1 MLPTKKTIYPIILAA
16 IILVSFFVMGIFYI
30 NNTARVL
37 NENMQRQLLEIADQG
52 KRRLEDNINNN
63 LSLLHTFTTE
73 LTQEN
78 LIEEDVTISRQ
89 LQIIKEQTKKTG
101 FVRFTYIEPSGKGVN
116 TDNNSIYLAEEEY
129 FKHSIKGEEYISID
143 INERMGYEGN
153 TVIVFSV
160 PVKKHGV
167 VEGVLA
173 GTYLLNR
180 LTDNLNIKFSEGL
193 GYSYVINNEGKII
206 IHPYKEYVGKNLYA

>member
-30 NNTARVL
+30 DNTARVL

-89 LQIIKEQTKKTG
+89 LQIIKEQTKK
-101 FVRFTYIEPSGKGVN
+101 
-116 TDNNSIYLAEEEY
+116 L
-129 FKHSIKGEEYISID
+129 
-143 INERMGYEGN
+143 
-153 TVIVFSV
+153 
-160 PVKKHGV
+160 
-167 VEGVLA
+167 
-173 GTYLLNR
+173 
-180 LTDNLNIKFSEGL
+180 GL
-193 GYSYVINNEGKII
+193 
-206 IHPYKEYVGKNLYA
+206 

>member
-129 FKHSIKGEEYISID
+129 FKVNRDLTTQLFEQFLNSEIKD
-143 INERMGYEGN
+143 
-153 TVIVFSV
+153 F
-160 PVKKHGV
+160 
-167 VEGVLA
+167 
-173 GTYLLNR
+173 
-180 LTDNLNIKFSEGL
+180 
-193 GYSYVINNEGKII
+193 
-206 IHPYKEYVGKNLYA
+206 